1 MESIY
6 ILSLIISLLV
16 LFIMGNFLVLLKVK
30 NQTTKAFK
38 EVDDYLRKK
47 IELANQVIF
56 EISKYVSYEKDFV
69 RNVSEAKKK
78 AEEAKTVK
86 EKKEAGNIL
95 TMVLN
100 AAFNA
105 SEKYP
110 ELKFSQKLS
119 QLKKEIGEIEEG
131 IDSFK
136 SLFQELGDALRKLL
150 KTKPFGVIYDLFKK
164 ETKNVK
170 EEVEK
175 VKKRIVK
182 NKKNK

>member
-6 ILSLIISLLV
+6 ILSLIIGLFL
-16 LFIMGNFLVLLKVK
+16 LFILGNFLVLLKIK

-47 IELANQVIF
+47 IELANQVIS

-78 AEEAKTVK
+78 AEDAKTVK

-95 TMVLN
+95 TMVLK

-110 ELKFSQKLS
+110 ELKVSQRLN
-119 QLKKEIGEIEEG
+119 QLKKEIDEIEEG

-136 SLFQELGDALRKLL
+136 GLFGELGETVKKVL
-150 KTKPFGVIYDLFKK
+150 KSKPFGVIYDLFKK

-170 EEVEK
+170 EEVKK

-182 NKKNK
+182 NKKK

>member
-6 ILSLIISLLV
+6 ILSLIIGLFL
-16 LFIMGNFLVLLKVK
+16 LFILGNFLVLLKMK

-47 IELANQVIF
+47 IELANQVIS

-95 TMVLN
+95 TMVLK
-100 AAFNA
+100 AAFDA

-110 ELKFSQKLS
+110 ELKVSQRLN
-119 QLKKEIGEIEEG
+119 QLKREIDEIEEG

-136 SLFQELGDALRKLL
+136 GLFGELGETAKKVL
-150 KTKPFGVIYDLFKK
+150 KSKPFGVIYDLFKK

-170 EEVEK
+170 EEVKK

-182 NKKNK
+182 NKKK

>member
-6 ILSLIISLLV
+6 ILSLIISLFL
-16 LFIMGNFLVLLKVK
+16 LFLLGNFLTLVRVK
-30 NQTTKAFK
+30 KQTEKAFK
-38 EVDDYLRKK
+38 EVDDYLRRK
-47 IELANQVIF
+47 IELANQVLS

-69 RNVSEAKKK
+69 RNVSDAKKK

-86 EKKEAGNIL
+86 EKKDAGNIL
-95 TMVLN
+95 SIVLK

-110 ELKFSQKLS
+110 ELKFSQKLN
-119 QLKKEIGEIEEG
+119 QLKKEIDEIEEG

-136 SLFQELGDALRKLL
+136 GLLQEIGGMLKKLL
-150 KTKPFGVIYDLFKK
+150 KSKPFGVIYDLFKK
-164 ETKNVK
+164 EEKVVK
-170 EEVEK
+170 KEVEK

-182 NKKNK
+182 NKKK

>member
-6 ILSLIISLLV
+6 ILSLIISLFL
-16 LFIMGNFLVLLKVK
+16 LFVIGNFLVLLKMK
-30 NQTTKAFK
+30 NQTVKAFK
-38 EVDDYLRKK
+38 EVNDYLRKK
-47 IELANQVIF
+47 IELANQVIS
-56 EISKYVSYEKDFV
+56 EIAKYVSCEKDFV

-95 TMVLN
+95 TMVLK
-100 AAFNA
+100 AAFTA

-110 ELKFSQKLS
+110 ELKVSQRLN
-119 QLKKEIGEIEEG
+119 QLKKEIDGIEEG

-136 SLFQELGDALRKLL
+136 GLFGELGETAQKVL
-150 KTKPFGVIYDLFKK
+150 KSKPFSVIYDLFKK

-170 EEVEK
+170 EGVKK

-182 NKKNK
+182 NKKK

>member
-1 MESIY
+1 MASIY
-6 ILSLIISLLV
+6 ILSLIIGLFF
-16 LFIMGNFLVLLKVK
+16 LFILGNFLFLARIKV
-30 NQTTKAFK
+30 QTAKAFK

-47 IELANQVIF
+47 IELANQVLA

-69 RNVSEAKKK
+69 KNVSEAKKK

-86 EKKEAGNIL
+86 EKKEAGNLL
-95 TMVLN
+95 TIVLK

-110 ELKFSQKLS
+110 ELKFSEKFNR
-119 QLKKEIGEIEEG
+119 LKKEIDEIEEG

-136 SLFQELGDALRKLL
+136 GLFQELIEALKKLL

-164 ETKNVK
+164 ETKTVK
-170 EEVEK
+170 EKIKK
-175 VKKRIVK
+175 VKKRTVK
-182 NKKNK
+182 NKK

>member
-6 ILSLIISLLV
+6 ILSLIIGLFF
-16 LFIMGNFLVLLKVK
+16 LFILGNFLILARMKV
-30 NQTTKAFK
+30 QTVRAFK
-38 EVDDYLRKK
+38 EVDEYLRKK
-47 IELANQVIF
+47 IELANQVIS

-69 RNVSEAKKK
+69 RNVSDAKKK

-95 TMVLN
+95 TIVLN

-110 ELKFSQKLS
+110 ELKFSQKLN
-119 QLKKEIGEIEEG
+119 QLKKEINEIEEG

-136 SLFQELGDALRKLL
+136 SLFQELGETLKKLL
-150 KTKPFGVIYDLFKK
+150 KSKPFGVIYDLFKK
-164 ETKNVK
+164 ETKTVK
-170 EEVEK
+170 EKVKK

-182 NKKNK
+182 NNKK